1 MISLLIKLALIFLG
15 VGAAAIFVTQKTGTN
30 LKVLGS
36 LSPIEKK
43 ARETSKDFDLGDA
56 ISNVLPAVTDIPS
69 LTPLINTKN
78 NIQRSVES
86 IISLPQEE
94 KAAFCKQVCS
104 P

>member
-1 MISLLIKLALIFLG
+1 MISLLIKFVLIAVSLA
-15 VGAAAIFVTQKTGTN
+15 VGAVVVMQSTGGTN
-30 LKVLGS
+30 VLGG
-36 LSPIEKK
+36 L
-43 ARETSKDFDLGDA
+43 TSKTTTTEALEDLD
-56 ISNVLPAVTDIPS
+56 IIDTVSKVLPAVTDIPS

-94 KAAFCKQVCS
+94 KAALCKQVCS